1 MSRRPLA
8 VLLSTA
14 VFAAAF
20 VFPPA
25 AGPAAASARG
35 DWWRA
40 RAITAINKF
49 ATLDDGAEQAGAY
62 ADAAYAEALLYG
74 WSHAAAQAYL
84 TKLRAART
92 STGGYGIGRPW
103 DAFQDGTV
111 NPADTTY
118 TVTLSG
124 VGSVLLAAYK
134 AGAVPRA
141 EVQQVVSALMA
152 IPRVPV
158 PRGDC
163 VAYSQTAADAA
174 AGCVHNVNAGVA
186 AFLSAAN
193 AQGFGATGLQK
204 LITGIT
210 IAELVAYREAEF
222 WWPYVDSG
230 PSAAQ
235 DPDHN
240 SYSAESMYGLA
251 YWVGREVA
259 YRQMTTAPG
268 VNAQDPIAHGR
279 LTGLPGG
286 PGSWSG
292 TSTTV
297 TLWCVLGDTW
307 RTEQDAYLAGITDA
321 GRAAQVASYAARNS
335 RACP

>member
-1 MSRRPLA
+1 MRRRPIALLLA
-8 VLLSTA
+8 AA
-14 VFAAAF
+14 VIAAAF
-20 VFPPA
+20 VFPGTGA
-25 AGPAAASARG
+25 SASARG
-35 DWWRA
+35 DWWRS
-40 RAITAINKF
+40 RAVTAVNRF
-49 ATLDDGAEQAGAY
+49 ATLDDDAEQASTY
-62 ADAAYAEALLYG
+62 ADAANAAALLYG
-74 WSHAAAQAYL
+74 WPSAAAQSYL
-84 TKLRAART
+84 AKLRATRAAD
-92 STGGYGIGRPW
+92 GGYGIGRPW

-118 TVTLSG
+118 TVTLAG
-124 VGSVLLAAYK
+124 VGSVLLAAYR

-141 EVQQVVSALMA
+141 EVQQVVAAMMA
-152 IPRVPV
+152 IPRVSV

-163 VAYSQTAADAA
+163 VAYSETAADAA

-193 AQGFGATGLQK
+193 GQGFGATGLQK

-210 IAELVAYREAEF
+210 IAELVAYHEDTF
-222 WWPYVDSG
+222 WWSYIDDG
-230 PSAAQ
+230 PVGAQ

-307 RTEQDAYLAGITDA
+307 RAEQDAYLAGITDA
-321 GRAAQVASYAARNS
+321 GRAAQVAAYAARNS